1 MTVEVDDFGVNDFII
16 RMKPE
21 FTEDNRWSGY
31 IDMEV
36 ITDNKHTMAKND
48 YINLMQVTSLICSS
62 LPVMEMNEEFR
73 DTLCNYVESMIE
85 EDMEKEKKDIIK
97 KSIDNTTG
105 NVINVNFKREENP

>member
-1 MTVEVDDFGVNDFII
+1 
-16 RMKPE
+16 
-21 FTEDNRWSGY
+21 
-31 IDMEV
+31 
-36 ITDNKHTMAKND
+36 
-48 YINLMQVTSLICSS
+48 
-62 LPVMEMNEEFR
+62 MEMNEEFR